1 MNWVATWVRASVCVV
16 MLIATVMLAPSAAAA
31 TGGSVLVY
39 PGMTIIQGDAK
50 CTLAFIDMSLGVGYS
65 AGHCDSG
72 RTVTDESGAPIGVV
86 MVSHNSRAGM
96 NTTGP
101 DDSVID
107 YETISLNSNV
117 DATTRLGPALAHPLV
132 EQAGVVA
139 RPGMVVCHH
148 GATTGA
154 SCGEIDAVHDGWF
167 TMKPGTLSS
176 DHGDSGGPV
185 YTYTDAMGSTPVI
198 VGILRGRNGSRTSAV
213 SWQSTVR
220 QAMVDAAAAQSN

>member
-1 MNWVATWVRASVCVV
+1 MNWAAAWVRASVSAV
-16 MLIATVMLAPSAAAA
+16 MLVATVLWAPSAAA

-50 CTLAFIDMSLGVGYS
+50 CTLAFIDMSLGIGYS
-65 AGHCDSG
+65 AGHCNSG

-86 MVSHNSRAGM
+86 MVSRNSRAGM
-96 NTTGP
+96 STTGP

-117 DATTRLGPALAHPLV
+117 DVTTRLGPALAHSLV
-132 EQAGVVA
+132 ERPGVVA

-167 TMKPGTLSS
+167 TMRPGTLSS

-185 YTYTDAMGSTPVI
+185 YTYTDAAGSAPVI
-198 VGILRGRNGSRTSAV
+198 VGILRGRNGSRTAAV

-220 QAMVDAAAAQSN
+220 QAMVDAAAVQGN